1 MRCWRTQRKIYF
13 AFALGLLIAS
23 IFPYWLITDC
33 CALIIILCHVH
44 YVGGS
49 GMKVIVID
57 NPKVLGVVLRKIY
70 GIKKQKSVQS

>member
-33 CALIIILCHVH
+33 CALIIILLSCT
-44 YVGGS
+44 
-49 GMKVIVID
+49 
-57 NPKVLGVVLRKIY
+57 LCRR
-70 GIKKQKSVQS
+70 